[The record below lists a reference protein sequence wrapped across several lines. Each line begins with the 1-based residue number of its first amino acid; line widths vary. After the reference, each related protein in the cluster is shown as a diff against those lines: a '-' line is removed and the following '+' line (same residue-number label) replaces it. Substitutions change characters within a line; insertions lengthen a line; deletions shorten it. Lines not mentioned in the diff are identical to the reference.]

1 MSFAKKQA
9 IQGVSYPLPLMLML
23 NFHSAWQVNT
33 DLQPLDMDEIKK
45 EVADNNQGKKTK
57 ALWEAY
63 RVAADEHD
71 LQWFKDMLAEHEKA
85 LVKDMEEKKADE
97 AKKQSKKDKPRRKS
111 NTVDEDGDVDME
123 MEDTG
128 EEGDAPL
135 KKAKATKKRKKD
147 VDSDGETEKVMQTSL
162 S

>member
-1 MSFAKKQA
+1 VSFCKKQT
-9 IQGVSYPLPLMLML
+9 IQRVLYPLPLMLIL
-23 NFHSAWQVNT
+23 NFRSAWQVNT

-45 EVADNNQGKKTK
+45 EVADNKQGKKTK

-85 LVKDMEEKKADE
+85 LVKDMEEKAADE
-97 AKKQSKKDKPRRKS
+97 AKKQSKKDKTRRK
-111 NTVDEDGDVDME
+111 NNAVDEDDDVDME

-135 KKAKATKKRKKD
+135 KKAKVTKKRKKD
-147 VDSDGETEKVMQTSL
+147 VDSDGETEKVMQTSP

>member
-1 MSFAKKQA
+1 MSFCKKQT
-9 IQGVSYPLPLMLML
+9 IQRVPYPLQLMLIL
-23 NFHSAWQVNT
+23 NFRSAWQVNT

-71 LQWFKDMLAEHEKA
+71 LQWFKDMLVEHEKA
-85 LVKDMEEKKADE
+85 LVKDMEEKAADDV
-97 AKKQSKKDKPRRKS
+97 KKQSKKDKTRRKS
-111 NTVDEDGDVDME
+111 NAVDEADDVDME

-147 VDSDGETEKVMQTSL
+147 IDSDGETEKVTQTSL